1 MNRKMVGD
9 VGATSR
15 VVRIYILDDQVLFRQ
30 TLAAVVASRP
40 GLEVVGQAGEGTQA
54 LREIAELEPDL
65 VLVDV
70 GLPNIDGIEVCRR
83 VRATQPWIRLV
94 LVTAYPG
101 PDLFRRAVD
110 SGIDAFL
117 LKDATIDDVVDT
129 IRITARGTSMFN
141 SALVRQYFAGGAA
154 SNAPGLSRREIQVLR
169 SMTAGRSNREIA
181 EDLSI
186 HEKTVRNHLSNIY
199 DKLDLRSR
207 AQAVVY
213 AIQNGLGTEV
223 PSRTAPSMPAGN
235 EERQ

>member
-9 VGATSR
+9 VGATRR

-141 SALVRQYFAGGAA
+141 SALVRRYFAGGAA

-223 PSRTAPSMPAGN
+223 PSRTAPSMPAGT

>member
-1 MNRKMVGD
+1 MNKKMVAD
-9 VGATSR
+9 VGAASH
-15 VVRIYILDDQVLFRQ
+15 VVRVYILDDQVLFRQ
-30 TLAAVVASRP
+30 TLAEVVASRP
-40 GLEVVGQAGEGTQA
+40 GLDVVGQAGEGVQA
-54 LREIAELEPDL
+54 LRDIAQLEPDL
-65 VLVDV
+65 VMVDV
-70 GLPNIDGIEVCRR
+70 GLPTIDGIEVCRR
-83 VRATQPWIRLV
+83 LRATQPWIRLV

-101 PDLFRRAVD
+101 PDLFRRAVE

-141 SALVRQYFAGGAA
+141 SALVRQYLGGAA
-154 SNAPGLSRREIQVLR
+154 ANAPGLTRRELQVLR

-181 EDLSI
+181 ADLNI

-199 DKLDLRSR
+199 DKLDVRGR

-223 PSRTAPSMPAGN
+223 PSRPEQRLPIGTGP
-235 EERQ
+235 RR